1 MLTQYLKML
10 LMFSYVKKTQ
20 TFVTI
25 TAVPRLVRRVA
36 LPIQNQN
43 IQQSKWV
50 LNVFNYFFFNYFWIL
65 CVKMIILYWQL
76 INRNWW
82 ALRCSVTQHRQILYN
97 VATKSLKG
105 AVVTT
110 KPRRSRKGRGAAA
123 ITTETNNN
131 IDALMPPLDGRATAA
146 KII

>member
-20 TFVTI
+20 TFVTS
-25 TAVPRLVRRVA
+25 TAVPRLVRQVA

-82 ALRCSVTQHRQILYN
+82 ALRCSVTQHRYILYN

-105 AVVTT
+105 AIVTT
-110 KPRRSRKGRGAAA
+110 KPRRSRRGRGAAA
-123 ITTETNNN
+123 IKTVTTGGRAGKEC
-131 IDALMPPLDGRATAA
+131 DLDGRATAA
-146 KII
+146 KIN